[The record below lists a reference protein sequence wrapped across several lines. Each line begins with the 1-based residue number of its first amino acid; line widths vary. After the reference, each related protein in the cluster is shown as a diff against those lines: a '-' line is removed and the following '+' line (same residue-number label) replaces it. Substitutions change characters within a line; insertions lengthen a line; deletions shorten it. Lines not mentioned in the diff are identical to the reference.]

1 MHCEYICS
9 CPEWRNMGPHYDC
22 VYVVT
27 DPHAEGMVGLD
38 VACVLCFY
46 SFNYLGTDYP
56 CAIIHWFV
64 CVGDVPD
71 ADTGMWIVHVHNPE
85 NITIIHIDTIY
96 HAAQLIP
103 IYAAHHINPGSV
115 KPHESYD
122 KYQSFY
128 VNKFADHHAFK
139 ITS

>member
-1 MHCEYICS
+1 
-9 CPEWRNMGPHYDC
+9 
-22 VYVVT
+22 
-27 DPHAEGMVGLD
+27 
-38 VACVLCFY
+38 
-46 SFNYLGTDYP
+46 
-56 CAIIHWFV
+56 
-64 CVGDVPD
+64 
-71 ADTGMWIVHVHNPE
+71 
-85 NITIIHIDTIY
+85 IIHIDTIY
-96 HAAQLIP
+96 CTAQLIP

>member
-1 MHCEYICS
+1 MHHKYICS
-9 CPEWRNMGPHYDC
+9 CPKWRNMGPCYDC

-27 DPHAEGMVGLD
+27 DPHAEGMLGLD
-38 VACVLCFY
+38 ITCVLCFF

-56 CAIIHWFV
+56 CAIICWFDHV
-64 CVGDVPD
+64 RDVPD
-71 ADTGMWIVHVHNPE
+71 ADTGMWIVHVHNPK
-85 NITIIHIDTIY
+85 NIAIIHINTIY
-96 HAAQLIP
+96 HTAQLIP

-139 ITS
+139 IAS